1 VADTIIIDENTLDLE
16 SGWLCL
22 DYANTAEW
30 HASDQ
35 PIEHL
40 NSYADL
46 VEWGRATSLIDET
59 DAQRWLAEGERRP
72 GAAAETLDRAIRLRE
87 ALYHMFTALSVGD
100 RPAADDLSIVNQT
113 LAKALA
119 HLRLTT
125 QPGGITWE
133 WEKPETALEWVLWPV
148 SRSAADL
155 LTSASDL
162 ERIGVCEDDRGC
174 GWLFVDTSKN
184 HSRRYCGYGCANR
197 AKARRHYARQKQQSA
212 NEAD

>member
-1 VADTIIIDENTLDLE
+1 VTGTIIIDENTLDLE
-16 SGWLCL
+16 TGWLCL

-46 VEWGRATSLIDET
+46 VEWGSATGLIDEA
-59 DAQRWLAEGERRP
+59 DARRWLAEGERRP
-72 GAAAETLDRAIRLRE
+72 DEAAETLDRAIHLRE
-87 ALYHMFTALSVGD
+87 SLYRLFAALSVGD
-100 RPAADDLSIVNQT
+100 PPAASDLSIVNQA

-119 HLRLTT
+119 HLQLSA
-125 QPGGITWE
+125 QPDGFTWE
-133 WEKPETALEWVLWPV
+133 WEKPGAALDWVLWPV
-148 SRSAADL
+148 SWSAADL
-155 LTSASDL
+155 LTSAPDL
-162 ERIGVCEDDRGC
+162 ERVGVCEDDRGC

-197 AKARRHYARQKQQSA
+197 AKARRHYARKKRQTA
-212 NEAD
+212 EEAD